1 MQFFNSIINSIIPNK
16 LQVKQLVSV
25 KCLKWQIYEKNYLT
39 QWGQLCEL
47 QRVRS
52 LKNEEEIDLQE
63 WERN

>member
-39 QWGQLCEL
+39 QWGQLFEL